1 MHSSVVC
8 LDRRV
13 PRCRALTTKGS
24 DCSVALMQARAGK
37 GGKAEPRD
45 PRGSER
51 RAGGGSRARP
61 PPRPPPRA
69 PAAPRAAVRLE
80 GLPVRGARGPR
91 GCGGAAG
98 RMRDPRPPS
107 GRGRLL
113 ILPYLPP
120 ANAFPQEGR
129 ELGSL
134 FREETDLRVTV
145 FTLRQEPGRTRA
157 ARVLA
162 LGPATGARS
171 NPGCPRARSWPGRA
185 ASPPPLLS
193 LRGSWALGD
202 PARKVGSANFCSV
215 HGGSPLCQGCTRT
228 ASRGA

>member
-98 RMRDPRPPS
+98 RMRDPRPPRS
-107 GRGRLL
+107 HSSRAEEEQRRALN
-113 ILPYLPP
+113 P
-120 ANAFPQEGR
+120 N
-129 ELGSL
+129 L
-134 FREETDLRVTV
+134 FM
-145 FTLRQEPGRTRA
+145 
-157 ARVLA
+157 
-162 LGPATGARS
+162 LGPQTATTT
-171 NPGCPRARSWPGRA
+171 A
-185 ASPPPLLS
+185 AVMN
-193 LRGSWALGD
+193 WNQD
-202 PARKVGSANFCSV
+202 KFINCFF
-215 HGGSPLCQGCTRT
+215 HGNKNID
-228 ASRGA
+228 